1 METIQDQ
8 KIDEKKKGQK
18 SSETGFS
25 FRNTSIS
32 KKFTLLVCFLLT
44 LTMCVFWLISNY
56 NTQNILRQ
64 QADSLGQSLAAQTAS
79 QLTELILAND
89 LISMN
94 VILANLTTNSA
105 IKEAYV
111 INIDNELLA
120 SASSNELQV
129 PLIIPLPVRL
139 KNLQVEYS
147 APISLADSIAGFVR
161 LRLDLRYIEAGL
173 INNLIFIVGAT
184 GLMLIVSIAITTTYF
199 KYLISF
205 PSTLLSYYLSKI
217 RNGEVEKCPE
227 PSHQDEL
234 SLVIRQYNVTA
245 EFLAQNTFLT
255 NIAIKHP
262 RTKNESYK
270 TTSREQDTTL
280 VRICLSNFEYLV
292 STLSEE
298 RTKNLLNNYYFYS
311 GKVSQLYNGS
321 VFHCS
326 DDEVLISFNNEQSSD
341 EHAFYAIRAAQL
353 FLEVMRDTNDVLENA
368 TIAKYSL
375 AVHSGNFLN
384 GFYSPVTQRMN
395 MLSGRTLDTLRAIA
409 KECPENSV
417 LLSISAFEH
426 TGAGTRIDAEEFE
439 TSGEVEVKTFLAS
452 DPISDH
458 RALLETQATQLIEL
472 YSN

>member
-8 KIDEKKKGQK
+8 KIEEKEKGQK

-25 FRNTSIS
+25 PRNASIS

-64 QADSLGQSLAAQTAS
+64 QADSLGQSLTEQTAS

-89 LISMN
+89 LISIN
-94 VILANLTTNSA
+94 VILTDLLANSA
-105 IKEAYV
+105 IKEIYV
-111 INIDNELLA
+111 INIENELLA
-120 SASSNELQV
+120 SASNSEPQV
-129 PLIIPLPVRL
+129 PLIIPLPIQL

-173 INNLIFIVGAT
+173 INNLVFIIGAT
-184 GLMLIVSIAITTTYF
+184 ILILIASIAITNTYF

-205 PSTLLSYYLSKI
+205 PSTLLSFYLGKI
-217 RNGEVEKCPE
+217 RKGEIEACPE
-227 PSHQDEL
+227 PSGQDEL
-234 SLVIRQYNVTA
+234 SLVIQQFNVTA
-245 EFLAQNTFLT
+245 KFLAQNTFLT
-255 NIAIKHP
+255 SIAIKKPKTVHEP
-262 RTKNESYK
+262 YK
-270 TTSREQDTTL
+270 PFPGEEDITL
-280 VRICLSNFEYLV
+280 VRICMSNFEYLV

-298 RTKNLLNNYYFYS
+298 ETTNLLNSYYFYS
-311 GKVSQLYNGS
+311 GKVSQLYNGV

-326 DDEVLISFNNEQSSD
+326 EDEVLISFDGTHSSD
-341 EHAFYAIRAAQL
+341 EQAFYAICAAQL
-353 FLEVMRDTNDVLENA
+353 FLEVMGNTNGVSEKS

-375 AVHSGNFLN
+375 AVHSGNVLN
-384 GFYSPVTQRMN
+384 GFYSPITQSMD
-395 MLSGRTLDTLRAIA
+395 MLSGKTLDTLRAIA

-417 LLSISAFEH
+417 LLSMSTFEH
-426 TGAGTRIDAEEFE
+426 TGAGSRVEAEEFE
-439 TSGEVEVKTFLAS
+439 TSGEIDIRTFIAS

-458 RALLETQATQLIEL
+458 RILLEEQSAQLIKL

>member
-18 SSETGFS
+18 SPETGFS
-25 FRNTSIS
+25 PRKTSIS
-32 KKFTLLVCFLLT
+32 AKFTLLVCFLLT

-56 NTQNILRQ
+56 STQNILRQ
-64 QADSLGQSLAAQTAS
+64 QADSLGQNLAAHTAS

-120 SASSNELQV
+120 SASNNELPV

-147 APISLADSIAGFVR
+147 APISLADSIAGYVR

-173 INNLIFIVGAT
+173 INNLVFIVGAT

-199 KYLISF
+199 KYLVSF

-217 RNGEVEKCPE
+217 RSGEVEPCPE

-234 SLVIRQYNVTA
+234 SLVIRQFNVTA
-245 EFLAQNTFLT
+245 EFLAKNTFLT

-262 RTKNESYK
+262 RNKNESYK
-270 TTSREQDTTL
+270 TNSGEKDTTL
-280 VRICLSNFEYLV
+280 VRICTV
-292 STLSEE
+292 SYTHLTLP
-298 RTKNLLNNYYFYS
+298 TK
-311 GKVSQLYNGS
+311 
-321 VFHCS
+321 
-326 DDEVLISFNNEQSSD
+326 
-341 EHAFYAIRAAQL
+341 
-353 FLEVMRDTNDVLENA
+353 
-368 TIAKYSL
+368 
-375 AVHSGNFLN
+375 
-384 GFYSPVTQRMN
+384 
-395 MLSGRTLDTLRAIA
+395 
-409 KECPENSV
+409 
-417 LLSISAFEH
+417 
-426 TGAGTRIDAEEFE
+426 RI
-439 TSGEVEVKTFLAS
+439 V
-452 DPISDH
+452 
-458 RALLETQATQLIEL
+458 
-472 YSN
+472 

>member
-8 KIDEKKKGQK
+8 KIEEKEKSQK
-18 SSETGFS
+18 SSETGFIP
-25 FRNTSIS
+25 RNASIS
-32 KKFTLLVCFLLT
+32 DKFTLLVCVLLT
-44 LTMCVFWLISNY
+44 LTMCVFWLLSNY

-64 QADSLGQSLAAQTAS
+64 QADSLGQSLTEQTAS

-94 VILANLTTNSA
+94 VILTNLLANSA
-105 IKEAYV
+105 IKEIYV
-111 INIDNELLA
+111 INIENELLA
-120 SASSNELQV
+120 SASNSEPQV
-129 PLIIPLPVRL
+129 PLIIPLPVHL

-184 GLMLIVSIAITTTYF
+184 ILMLIASIAITNTYF

-217 RNGEVEKCPE
+217 RKGEIETCPE
-227 PSHQDEL
+227 PSGQDEL
-234 SLVIRQYNVTA
+234 SHVIRQFNVTA

-255 NIAIKHP
+255 NIAIKKP
-262 RTKNESYK
+262 ITVNEPYK
-270 TTSREQDTTL
+270 TFPGEQDITL
-280 VRICLSNFEYLV
+280 VRICMSNFEYLV

-298 RTKNLLNNYYFYS
+298 KTTNLLNSYYFYS
-311 GKVSQLYNGS
+311 GKVSQLYNGV

-326 DDEVLISFNNEQSSD
+326 ADEVLISFDGTQSSD
-341 EHAFYAIRAAQL
+341 ERAFYAVSAAQL
-353 FLEVMRDTNDVLENA
+353 FLEVVGNINDVA
-368 TIAKYSL
+368 GKSAVAKYTL
-375 AVHSGNFLN
+375 AVHSGNALN
-384 GFYSPVTQRMN
+384 GFYSPVTQSKN
-395 MLSGRTLDTLRAIA
+395 MLSGKTLDTLRTIA
-409 KECPENSV
+409 KECPENSI
-417 LLSISAFEH
+417 LLSISTFEH
-426 TGAGTRIDAEEFE
+426 TGAGSHIEAEEFE
-439 TSGEVEVKTFLAS
+439 TSGALDIRTFIAS

-458 RALLETQATQLIEL
+458 RILLEKQAAQLINL